1 MKLSKIILEN
11 KKYIAR
17 VQIDLTQEEVKQLS
31 ETISNKLNDY
41 LDIENKDMLQK
52 TVASAI
58 NELLTPESL

>member
-31 ETISNKLNDY
+31 ETISNKLEDY

-58 NELLTPESL
+58 NELLTPES

>member
-31 ETISNKLNDY
+31 ETISNKLEDY
-41 LDIENKDMLQK
+41 LDIENKNMLQK

-58 NELLTPESL
+58 NELLTPEL